1 MKTIVAFEWDQG
13 KTEEYNGKSLIV
25 GQHLPRRE
33 NEEITHIESYGISIS
48 ALKTSI
54 DFQLKRQ
61 SCYVGYLVSEVKPVT
76 RAEARALLIAEID
89 NQLEVLFNESEMA
102 TVDNKLNVPHNFSD
116 DDEDNDDLT

>member
-1 MKTIVAFEWDQG
+1 MKTIVAFEWDHG
-13 KTEEYNGKSLIV
+13 KNENYNGKSLIV

-61 SCYVGYLVSEVKPVT
+61 TCYVGNLVSDVKPVT
-76 RAEARALLIAEID
+76 RDEARALLIAEID
-89 NQLEVLFNESEMA
+89 NQLEVLFNETEQE
-102 TVDNKLNVPHNFSD
+102 VVNDKLNVPHNFSD
-116 DDEDNDDLT
+116 DNEDND